1 MSRAPKVSICI
12 PAFNAAQFLPAAIDS
27 ALRQEF
33 DEFEVIVSDDASS
46 DGSDAICSRYTDPRF
61 RAFRSDVR
69 LGQAG
74 NWNRCVELARGPY
87 VILLHADD
95 ALMPGYLRRA
105 AGLLDRNPDLRL
117 VHCTARHID
126 EAGNSLG
133 LQRLFDQD
141 RIDREDKILRSLLL
155 DGCVI
160 NPAGVLVRRE
170 AFEHAGRFTDR
181 IVWGVDWHMWIRIAL
196 QGPMAFLAEPLA
208 LYREHGYSGTSE
220 VMKSGRNASDEVWAL
235 EDVFVD
241 IHRRRPDLD
250 GLKPAATRGVAHRT
264 WCFAEAMCEA
274 GEMRAARTG
283 LRNAVR
289 ISPGMIREA
298 KVWGLWAATFT
309 GYRWFAAA
317 YAGKRRAVNM
327 LRRNVAGT

>member
-160 NPAGVLVRRE
+160 TPPRFRCGVRRSSTQAVLPTGSCGE
-170 AFEHAGRFTDR
+170 STGICGFASRFR
-181 IVWGVDWHMWIRIAL
+181 AQWRSW
-196 QGPMAFLAEPLA
+196 PSPA